1 MKLLAFI
8 PARMESKRFPNKIL
22 KKIFNIP
29 MIEHVRR
36 RILISK
42 VFDDI
47 YVVSNNKNIINKIYI
62 NKKNLLITKKKH
74 FSGTSR
80 VAEVSKKKKY
90 DYGFIIFADEPFI
103 DPKIFKV
110 CKRFIRKNPKA
121 EIFNVTTN
129 LKDRDMESQQVVKV
143 VVDKYDYV
151 KNYFRKKTKI
161 LSKLKIVKS
170 CGIIIFRKKLLDK
183 LKLLKSSQEERK
195 TKIEQIKFLDNGYKI
210 KSVFFK
216 NIKASINTVK
226 ELKDILKEVKSDKKQ
241 LKIISNI
248 KKIES

>member
-1 MKLLAFI
+1 
-8 PARMESKRFPNKIL
+8 
-22 KKIFNIP
+22 
-29 MIEHVRR
+29 
-36 RILISK
+36 
-42 VFDDI
+42 
-47 YVVSNNKNIINKIYI
+47 
-62 NKKNLLITKKKH
+62 
-74 FSGTSR
+74 
-80 VAEVSKKKKY
+80 
-90 DYGFIIFADEPFI
+90 
-103 DPKIFKV
+103 
-110 CKRFIRKNPKA
+110 
-121 EIFNVTTN
+121 
-129 LKDRDMESQQVVKV
+129 MESQQVVKV